1 MKVYESFCLQIS
13 AAWRRSWRDGKR
25 DRFHTCIAVVCHYA
39 NGKDCTPW
47 IYWSVFDCYY
57 HHRGFTGQFLT
68 VITTTVDLLV
78 SFWLLLPPLCC
89 RCCRDEPIKQ
99 CRCGVEDAPRRRAI
113 PTGFVW
119 SWLIFDVYGS
129 AKMTLAFFFS
139 FCALTEVNVQPSL
152 LFLTATVWPDWRW
165 MLGKAASQCSKWF
178 FIFPLAPVSL
188 SESPSVF
195 RSRLKTSWFHES
207 FPQRLFWYLTQCVV
221 RFSQVFLK
229 ILCNSWTF
237 LRFFQLCFSRSFPR
251 ST

>member
-1 MKVYESFCLQIS
+1 MPSEKLVGHCFILVHILLYESIWEFLLADI
-13 AAWRRSWRDGKR
+13 RSMKKKLERWQER
-25 DRFHTCIAVVCHYA
+25 
-39 NGKDCTPW
+39 
-47 IYWSVFDCYY
+47 SVSHMYRCRLPLCQWQGLYP
-57 HHRGFTGQFLT
+57 
-68 VITTTVDLLV
+68 VDLLV